1 MTLLIVSVLCV
12 LIVSALCSVTE
23 AALYAVRPSYVR
35 SLSESGSSAGRLLD
49 RMKLNMERPIS
60 AILIINTVANTA
72 GAALA
77 GAQAEEVLGPKFI
90 LWFSAV
96 FTLAVLF
103 LSEIIP
109 KILGVAYSDR
119 IAVVIAM
126 PLAIAVNALFPL
138 VWVIHKLADKVKP
151 AGPVFAAPE
160 EEVGQMARMSAEEGS
175 ILPIEAELVQQVL
188 KLNDVTAAEIM
199 TPRSVVRRFP
209 CNTTLRKLSEEMAAG
224 RIRWTNARLPVT
236 DAENDDVWNGIVL
249 RRDVL
254 AHLARDEFDRTLGS
268 LAKPLHLVQTT
279 TPGHEL
285 LKAFLSKR
293 SHLFG
298 VADEA
303 GAIVGIVTLE
313 DIMESLIGEE
323 IVDEVDIVVD
333 MQELARLREQNP
345 STRDSENDRDATPD
359 TRNPT

>member
-12 LIVSALCSVTE
+12 LVVSALCSVTE

-35 SLSESGSSAGRLLD
+35 SLRESGSAAGRVLD
-49 RMKLNMERPIS
+49 RMKQNMERPIS

-77 GAQAEEVLGPKFI
+77 GAQAEAVLGQSFI

-96 FTLAVLF
+96 FTLGVLF
-103 LSEIIP
+103 FSEIIP
-109 KILGVAYSDR
+109 KIVGVAYSNR
-119 IAVVIAM
+119 IAVLVAM
-126 PLAIAVNALFPL
+126 PLTIAVHALFPL
-138 VWVIHKLADKVKP
+138 VWVIHKLAAIVKP
-151 AGPVFAAPE
+151 SGPVFAAPE

-188 KLNDVTAAEIM
+188 KLNEVTAAEIM

-209 CNTTLRKLSEEMAAG
+209 ADTTLQAISHEMAAG
-224 RIRWTNARLPVT
+224 RIKWTNARVPVT
-236 DAENDDVWNGIVL
+236 DPKNDDVWSGVVL

-268 LAKPLHLVQTT
+268 LAKPLHRVPMN
-279 TPGHEL
+279 TPGHVL
-285 LKAFLSKR
+285 LKSFLSKR

-298 VADEA
+298 VVNES
-303 GAIVGIVTLE
+303 GTVVGIVTLE
-313 DIMESLIGEE
+313 DVMESLIGEE
-323 IVDEVDIVVD
+323 IVDEVDVVVD
-333 MQELARLREQNP
+333 MQELARQWEQRPSQGDRSNP
-345 STRDSENDRDATPD
+345 S
-359 TRNPT
+359 